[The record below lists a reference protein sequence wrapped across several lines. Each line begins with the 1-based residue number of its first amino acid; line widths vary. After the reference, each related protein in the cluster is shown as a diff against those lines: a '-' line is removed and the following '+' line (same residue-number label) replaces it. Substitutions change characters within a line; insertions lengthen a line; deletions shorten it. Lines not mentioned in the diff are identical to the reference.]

1 MGWSKKVPGEKKV
14 LGIPKVKV
22 PKQKPSLEDEE
33 QAPEAHHMDVG
44 EDGKTIH
51 EQITWQEYV
60 DSVFDPQYET
70 RMLASVSLQRDLG
83 WKVTCKRKDWKS

>member
-51 EQITWQEYV
+51 EQIT
-60 DSVFDPQYET
+60 
-70 RMLASVSLQRDLG
+70 
-83 WKVTCKRKDWKS
+83 